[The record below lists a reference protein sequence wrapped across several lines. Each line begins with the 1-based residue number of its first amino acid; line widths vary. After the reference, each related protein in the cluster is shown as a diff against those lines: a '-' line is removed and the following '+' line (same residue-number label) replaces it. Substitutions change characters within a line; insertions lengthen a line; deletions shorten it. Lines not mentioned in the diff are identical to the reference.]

1 MATAV
6 PASKKQQAL
15 APAGSS
21 WDDNAIMK
29 QILATHSPSGRE
41 FDIKSLL
48 RIIKDLMQ
56 RASPAGSNLDGTR
69 AELDALD
76 SDMLHGDLS
85 DMLDVLPFTINKI
98 SREISCKCSGGGDDR
113 HTIAMSLFDTLS
125 QHSWDAKAVIALAA
139 FAANYGEFWL
149 VAQLYPISPLAKPIA
164 HLKQL
169 PGKLDMDANTLH
181 PRFESLNH
189 LIKAMLDVTK
199 CIVDFKEV
207 PSDYTNPETPE
218 IKTAMAYIPIGVY
231 WTIRSIVACSSIITN
246 LVVLGHEY
254 IASTTEAW
262 ELSSLGHKLGNIQGQ
277 LSKQLKLCYQ
287 HINEKRHVEAFGTLV
302 RLFNTSHLDNLEIL
316 KAMIY
321 PKDYQQPLI
330 HGSSHTRAS
339 IERLR
344 KKPVLLLISDLDIP
358 DEEVLCL
365 DCCYKEC
372 VRPLNMSFDMEVLWL
387 PVIDGANPLD
397 EANQTKFERV
407 QTIMPWYS
415 LHHPSLLDPAAIK
428 YIKEVWRFTKK
439 PMVVALSPY
448 GEVLNTNALH
458 MSYIWGGSAFPF
470 SSQREELLWREEDN
484 SRMEFWVD
492 SIDPTILQ
500 WVKEDKFVCLYG
512 GEDIEWI
519 RKFTT
524 TAHTAA
530 KALGIQFEM
539 VYVGKSNPKA
549 TVRSN
554 TRIITDEHLSHTLED
569 VAIWFFWARI
579 ESMWCSKM
587 KVEKS
592 VKNDRLVREITTMLS
607 FDSGEQGWAVIGK
620 DGPLSLTEMAKAKGD
635 IIVRVFDE
643 YNDWKDDCL
652 YDGFLGALK
661 NQILHFH
668 AATHCNSLILPE
680 TTTDNS
686 PDQVACF
693 DCGREMEKFTLYRC
707 CDN

>member
-1 MATAV
+1 MAIAV

-41 FDIKSLL
+41 FDVKSLL
-48 RIIKDLMQ
+48 RIVKDLMQ
-56 RASPAGSNLDGTR
+56 RACPAGSNLNGTR

-98 SREISCKCSGGGDDR
+98 SREISCKCSGVGDDR
-113 HTIAMSLFDTLS
+113 HTTTMSLFDTLS
-125 QHSWDAKAVIALAA
+125 AHSWDAKAVIALAA

-169 PGKLDMDANTLH
+169 PNKLDMDANTLH
-181 PRFESLNH
+181 PRFESLSH

-207 PSDYTNPETPE
+207 PSDYMNPETPE

-246 LVVLGHEY
+246 LVVLGHDN
-254 IASTTEAW
+254 ITPKVLTTK
-262 ELSSLGHKLGNIQGQ
+262 SCNGSD
-277 LSKQLKLCYQ
+277 
-287 HINEKRHVEAFGTLV
+287 EKRHVEAFRTLV
-302 RLFNTSHLDNLEIL
+302 HLFNTPHLDNIEIL
-316 KAMIY
+316 KSMIY

-330 HGSSHTRAS
+330 HGSSHTQAS

-344 KKPVLLLISDLDIP
+344 KKPVLLLISDLDIS
-358 DEEVLCL
+358 DEEVQFL
-365 DCCYKEC
+365 DYCYEEC
-372 VRPLNMSFDMEVLWL
+372 VRPLNMSSDMEVLWL
-387 PVIDGANPLD
+387 PVIDGASPLD
-397 EANQTKFERV
+397 EANQTEFERV
-407 QTIMPWYS
+407 QKKMPWYS

-439 PMVVALSPY
+439 PMVVALSPH

-458 MSYIWGGSAFPF
+458 MMYIWGGSAFPF
-470 SSQREELLWREEDN
+470 SSQREELLWREEDS

-500 WVKEDKFVCLYG
+500 WVMEDKFVCLYG

-524 TAHTAA
+524 TAHAAA

-592 VKNDRLVREITTMLS
+592 VENDRLVREITTMLS
-607 FDSGEQGWAVIGK
+607 FGSSEQGWAVIGK

-635 IIVRVFDE
+635 IIVSVFDE
-643 YNDWKDDCL
+643 YNYWKDDCL
-652 YDGFLGALK
+652 QVGFLGALK
-661 NQILHFH
+661 NQILHYH
-668 AATHCNSLILPE
+668 AATHCNNLILPE
-680 TTTDNS
+680 TTADNT

-693 DCGREMEKFTLYRC
+693 DCGRPMEKFTLYRC

>member
-1 MATAV
+1 MATVV

-21 WDDNAIMK
+21 WDDNAIMN

-41 FDIKSLL
+41 FDVKSLL
-48 RIIKDLMQ
+48 RIVKDLMQ
-56 RASPAGSNLDGTR
+56 RASPAGSNLNVVCIVHIQGTR

-85 DMLDVLPFTINKI
+85 DMLDVLPFTINKT

-113 HTIAMSLFDTLS
+113 HTTPMSLLDTLS
-125 QHSWDAKAVIALAA
+125 AHSWDAKAVIALAE

-149 VAQLYPISPLAKPIA
+149 VAQLYHTSPLAKPIA

-169 PGKLDMDANTLH
+169 LGKLDMDANTLH

-207 PSDYTNPETPE
+207 PSDYSIPETPE
-218 IKTAMAYIPIGVY
+218 NKTAMAYIPTGVY

-246 LVVLGHEY
+246 LVVLGHDN
-254 IASTTEAW
+254 ITHKVLTTKSCNASD
-262 ELSSLGHKLGNIQGQ
+262 
-277 LSKQLKLCYQ
+277 
-287 HINEKRHVEAFGTLV
+287 EKRHVEAFGTLV
-302 RLFNTSHLDNLEIL
+302 HLFNTSHLDNVEIL
-316 KAMIY
+316 KSMIY

-344 KKPVLLLISDLDIP
+344 KKPLLLLISDLDIS

-407 QTIMPWYS
+407 QNIMPCVFMS
-415 LHHPSLLDPAAIK
+415 L
-428 YIKEVWRFTKK
+428 V
-439 PMVVALSPY
+439 
-448 GEVLNTNALH
+448 
-458 MSYIWGGSAFPF
+458 
-470 SSQREELLWREEDN
+470 EEYK
-484 SRMEFWVD
+484 
-492 SIDPTILQ
+492 I
-500 WVKEDKFVCLYG
+500 VCLYG

-519 RKFTT
+519 RKFPT
-524 TAHTAA
+524 TAHAA
-530 KALGIQFEM
+530 AEALGIEFEM

-607 FDSGEQGWAVIGK
+607 FASSEQGWAVIGG
-620 DGPLSLTEMAKAKGD
+620 DGPLSLRWLKRRETSFCVSSRITITGSTTVCMKVFW
-635 IIVRVFDE
+635 VR
-643 YNDWKDDCL
+643 
-652 YDGFLGALK
+652 
-661 NQILHFH
+661 
-668 AATHCNSLILPE
+668 S
-680 TTTDNS
+680 
-686 PDQVACF
+686 
-693 DCGREMEKFTLYRC
+693 
-707 CDN
+707 